1 MSDKF
6 VYEVDL
12 SGDKKLESSL
22 RKSMNQWAA
31 SVPNH
36 PYAKLGDNIQVK
48 QIFYK
53 PAYPVRLQS
62 QFEERGR
69 HEGHEPFANQKFP
82 QRNLFKLSDFR
93 AWDIELPDINDFT
106 DSSLNYIVNGSQHVE
121 NCFKCEAKGW
131 ITCVTCHGA
140 KQLTCPS
147 CRGAG
152 ETKCSNCSGG
162 GTLRCNNCSGSGTI
176 RRQVTRSTQV
186 WIPERYDSNGYKI
199 GNTGT
204 YTTQTSYDTVSESC
218 SSCNGRGRITCSTC
232 YGDGKISCKRC
243 GASGKITCGT
253 CSGSGRNTCP
263 ICQGKKQ
270 LLHYFYVKRD
280 LSFTDQKTCVI
291 HGEVYD
297 RFPQFLEEYEHY
309 ESNNQFSKLQK
320 RIESGQ
326 LPEDNHLNEFV
337 DRFINN
343 AHQEATDI
351 HSLKFQQLD
360 IERIDA
366 WEMHYLFKGK
376 KYIMLFVGSDFQV
389 IPGLSPIYE
398 VSFELWSRAVA
409 AAKARLYSRSRRLLK
424 KAESIGTF
432 EIQDDLEDALDV
444 VESKISDSYKF
455 GTLIGA
461 LLSAFLG
468 GFLAYT
474 YFHDVNYVLDYAA
487 FINKSGNWLYDYHPQ
502 AMTISFLVL
511 VFFGYRKSLKLWKY
525 YGSAVPGATVRIL
538 LSALSLILLSVIL
551 LIVLVSLNITGITV
565 LLALAFWIAM
575 WVIKIV
581 VFLAVLFVQ
590 LVIWLAK
597 AVCWILKGLIGIFT

>member
-1 MSDKF
+1 MDKF
-6 VYEVDL
+6 VYEVDQT
-12 SGDKKLESSL
+12 GDRKLESSL

-36 PYAKLGDNIQVK
+36 PHKKLGDNIQVEK
-48 QIFYK
+48 IYYK
-53 PAYPVRLQS
+53 PAYPIRLQS

-69 HEGHEPFANQKFP
+69 HEGHEPFIKQKVP
-82 QRNLFKLSDFR
+82 ERNLYKLSDFR
-93 AWDIELPDINDFT
+93 AWDIELPVVTEFT
-106 DSSLNYIVNGSQHVE
+106 DSSVNYVVDGSQHVE
-121 NCFKCEAKGW
+121 NCFKCDAKGW

-140 KQLTCPS
+140 KKLTCPS

-162 GTLRCNNCSGSGTI
+162 GTVRCNSCSGSGTI

-204 YTTQTSYDTVSESC
+204 YTTQTSYETVNETC
-218 SSCNGRGRITCSTC
+218 SSCSGRGKVRCSSC
-232 YGDGKISCKRC
+232 GGDGKISCQRC

-263 ICQGKKQ
+263 ACNGHQK

-280 LSFTDQKTCVI
+280 LECTDQKTCVI
-291 HGEVYD
+291 HSEVFD
-297 RFPQFLEEYEHY
+297 GFPQFLDEYEQY

-320 RIESGQ
+320 RIETGQ
-326 LPEDNHLNEFV
+326 LPEDNHLNK
-337 DRFINN
+337 FIDKFITT
-343 AHQEATDI
+343 AHQETTDI

-360 IERIDA
+360 VECIDA
-366 WEMHYLFKGK
+366 WEMHYVFRGK
-376 KYIMLFVGSDFQV
+376 KYIMLFVGSDYTV
-389 IPGLSPIYE
+389 IPGLSPVYE
-398 VSFELWSRAVA
+398 VSFEFWSRAVG

-444 VESKISDSYKF
+444 VEGKISASYRF

-468 GFLAYT
+468 GFLSFT
-474 YFHDVNYVLDYAA
+474 YFQNVNYVLDYAT
-487 FINKSGNWLYDYHPQ
+487 FINKEGGWLYDYHPQ
-502 AMTISFLVL
+502 ALTIAFVVIVYLGS
-511 VFFGYRKSLKLWKY
+511 RKLFKLWRY
-525 YGSAVPGATVRIL
+525 YGSAVPGATIRLL
-538 LSALSLILLSVIL
+538 LSALSV
-551 LIVLVSLNITGITV
+551 IVLSALFLTLLVAVNITGITV
-565 LLALAFWIAM
+565 LLSLALWIAM
-575 WVIKIV
+575 WVIKII
-581 VFLAVLFVQ
+581 VFLVVLFIQ
-590 LVIWLAK
+590 LVIWIAK
-597 AVCWILKGLIGIFT
+597 AIWWVLTGLIGIFT